1 MKFEITKEKEN
12 PLFGRKE
19 IQADIEAQ
27 ITPSKNEMINLIAQK
42 FSTQPE
48 NISIK
53 GIHGRFG
60 SRNFLVNAN
69 IYSSKEEKEKTEP
82 KSKKQK
88 MQEEAKSSSE
98 EGKTNEEVKKEES
111 EKQEL
116 AQPDKKPTEQNTE
129 SKTEEKSE

>member
-19 IQADIEAQ
+19 IQAYIEAQ

-88 MQEEAKSSSE
+88 IQEKTKVPSE

-116 AQPDKKPTEQNTE
+116 TQPDKEPTEQNTE
-129 SKTEEKSE
+129 SKPEEKSE